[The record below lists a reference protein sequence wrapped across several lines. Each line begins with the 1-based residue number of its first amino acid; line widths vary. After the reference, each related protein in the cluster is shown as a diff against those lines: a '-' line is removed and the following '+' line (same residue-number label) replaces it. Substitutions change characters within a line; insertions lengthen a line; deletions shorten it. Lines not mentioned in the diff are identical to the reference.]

1 MITTNRKNSAFIPE
15 VLNVLFGDEWAQP
28 VRDLR
33 RSIYRSF
40 EPAINLI
47 ENDEMYK
54 IEMAT
59 PGMQKDDFSVKINSE
74 GELVV
79 AVAKKD
85 EVKTETASNEN
96 AGANTN
102 EVKDHYLRQDFS
114 YAKFTQTFSL
124 PEDVEMQGITARM
137 ADGILTIALPKK
149 KPAAPVDNTRYIE
162 VL

>member
-1 MITTNRKNSAFIPE
+1 MITPNRKNSAFIPE

-59 PGMQKDDFSVKINSE
+59 PGMQKDDLNVIINNE

-79 AVAKKD
+79 AVEKKEAKAEPVADDAQTTANEPKD
-85 EVKTETASNEN
+85 R
-96 AGANTN
+96 
-102 EVKDHYLRQDFS
+102 YLRQDFS
-114 YAKFTQTFSL
+114 FAKFTQTFTL
-124 PEDVEMQGITARM
+124 PEDVELQGISARM

-162 VL
+162 VM

>member
-1 MITTNRKNSAFIPE
+1 MFTSNRKNSAFIPE
-15 VLNVLFGDEWAQP
+15 VLNVLLGDEWTQP

-59 PGMQKDDFSVKINSE
+59 PGMQKDDFNVKINSE

-79 AVAKKD
+79 AVAKK
-85 EVKTETASNEN
+85 EAPAAETASPEN
-96 AGANTN
+96 AEAN
-102 EVKDHYLRQDFS
+102 KDRYLRQDFS
-114 YAKFTQTFSL
+114 YAKFTQTFTL
-124 PEDVEMQGITARM
+124 PEDVEMEGISARM
-137 ADGILTIALPKK
+137 ADGILTIVLPKK
-149 KPAAPVDNTRYIE
+149 KPTAPVDNTRYIE